1 MFFVVEFSVPGQYYG
16 IQVATR
22 WSLQCELRDVRGAAT
37 TQTRS
42 VLPAEGAFA
51 LYRVIVLP

>member
-22 WSLQCELRDVRGAAT
+22 WTLQRELREGRVAVT
-37 TQTRS
+37 TQTRF